1 MQKGMKMASNSYKK
15 IIQISLL
22 VAIVAGL
29 AACGK
34 GNIKKSENF
43 DATPPPEVKVKK
55 VVNGSIYQDATAI
68 PLFEDRKAYRVGD
81 ILTVVLNESTNATKS
96 ATTSTSKEGS
106 NTTGVTNL
114 LGSKSLLK
122 ATGIG
127 NNNINSAHDF
137 SGKGDS
143 AQSNKITGTIAVTI
157 HKVMSNG
164 NLSIRGQKKLLLNQ
178 GVEYI
183 KISGIVR
190 PSDIT
195 STNSVQ
201 STQVANA
208 KIIYSGKGAIADS
221 NSMGILARFFNSK
234 LWPF

>member
-1 MQKGMKMASNSYKK
+1 MNFRETINLIRYLT
-15 IIQISLL
+15 ILL
-22 VAIVAGL
+22 VILGL
-29 AACGK
+29 TACGG
-34 GNIKKSENF
+34 GNRITKKENF
-43 DATPPPEVKVKK
+43 DATPPPEVKIKK
-55 VVNGSIYQDATAI
+55 VVTGAIYNESTAI
-68 PLFEDRKAYRVGD
+68 PLYEDRKAYRVGD

-96 ATTSTSKEGS
+96 ASTTTSKAGS
-106 NTTGVTNL
+106 NTTGITNL

-122 ATGIG
+122 STGIG

-137 SGKGDS
+137 AGKGDS

-164 NLSIRGQKKLLLNQ
+164 NLRIKGRKKLLLNQ

-208 KIIYSGKGAIADS
+208 KIIYSGRGAVADS
-221 NSMGILARFFNSK
+221 NSMGFLARFFNSK

>member
-1 MQKGMKMASNSYKK
+1 MTTVPIRKLIRLLML
-15 IIQISLL
+15 LL
-22 VAIVAGL
+22 VVSAL
-29 AACGK
+29 FACG
-34 GNIKKSENF
+34 GGRINKKENF
-43 DATPPPEVKVKK
+43 DATPPPEVKIKQ
-55 VVNGSIYQDATAI
+55 VVNGAIYQDSTAI
-68 PLFEDRKAYRVGD
+68 PLYEDRKAYRVGD

-106 NTTGVTNL
+106 NTTGITNI
-114 LGSKSLLK
+114 LGSKGLLK
-122 ATGIG
+122 TTGVG
-127 NNNINSAHDF
+127 NNSINSAHDF

-164 NLSIRGQKKLLLNQ
+164 NLQIRGQKKLLLNQ
-178 GVEYI
+178 GVEFI

-195 STNSVQ
+195 STNSVE

-208 KIIYSGKGAIADS
+208 KIVYSGKGAVADA
-221 NSMGILARFFNSK
+221 NSMGMLARFFNSK

>member
-1 MQKGMKMASNSYKK
+1 MKVNTTMKTIKMVLVLAMMMVGLSACMQKGIRK
-15 IIQISLL
+15 QD
-22 VAIVAGL
+22 
-29 AACGK
+29 
-34 GNIKKSENF
+34 NF
-43 DATPPPEVKVKK
+43 DATPPADIKPK
-55 VVNGSIYQDATAI
+55 VVLNGSIYQASTAI
-68 PLFEDRKAYRVGD
+68 PLYEDHKAHRVGD

-106 NTTGVTNL
+106 NSTGITNL

-122 ATGIG
+122 STGIG
-127 NNNINSAHDF
+127 QNNVTSAHEF

-164 NLSIRGQKKLLLNQ
+164 NLIIKGQKRLLLNR
-178 GVEYI
+178 GTEHI
-183 KISGIVR
+183 KISGIIR
-190 PSDIT
+190 PSDISSGNT
-195 STNSVQ
+195 VQ

-208 KIIYSGKGAIADS
+208 KIIYSGKGAVADS
-221 NSMGILARFFNSK
+221 NKMGLLARFFNSK

>member
-1 MQKGMKMASNSYKK
+1 MKTRTIKKLIRIFIILLLAS
-15 IIQISLL
+15 
-22 VAIVAGL
+22 GL
-29 AACGK
+29 AACGGGK
-34 GNIKKSENF
+34 INKKENF
-43 DATPPPEVKVKK
+43 DATPPPEVKIKK
-55 VVNGSIYQDATAI
+55 VVNGSIYQDSTAI
-68 PLFEDRKAYRVGD
+68 PLYEDRKAYRVGD

-106 NTTGVTNL
+106 NTTGITSI
-114 LGSKSLLK
+114 LGSRSLVR

-157 HKVMSNG
+157 HNVMSNG
-164 NLSIRGQKKLLLNQ
+164 NLQIRGQKRLLLNQ
-178 GVEYI
+178 GVEFI
-183 KISGIVR
+183 KISGMVR

-208 KIIYSGKGAIADS
+208 KIIYSGKGAVADS